1 MAKNGTIESCHRW
14 QRWGLTL
21 NARAE
26 LEVLTSGL
34 PLLEIPLLEIPLLEI
49 LMLERD

>member
-1 MAKNGTIESCHRW
+1 MATL
-14 QRWGLTL
+14 GLDAKRQSLT
-21 NARAE
+21 